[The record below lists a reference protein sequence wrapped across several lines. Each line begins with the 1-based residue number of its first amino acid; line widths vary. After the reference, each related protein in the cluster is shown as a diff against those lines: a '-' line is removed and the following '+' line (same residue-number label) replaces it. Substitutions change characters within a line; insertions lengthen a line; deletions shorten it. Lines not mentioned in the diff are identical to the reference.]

1 MERCRSGLSGT
12 LGKRVYV
19 KTYREF
25 ESLSF
30 RNMFYV
36 YVLWS
41 DKLQKRYIGFTGDI
55 TKRLTEHNSSKS
67 PFTKSG
73 LPWKLIRVEEY
84 SSKTEAQKRENFL
97 KSGVVRKYLDSEL
110 KKKDL

>member
-1 MERCRSGLSGT
+1 
-12 LGKRVYV
+12 VYV
-19 KTYREF
+19 KAYREF

-41 DKLQKRYIGFTGDI
+41 DKLQKRYIGFTSDI
-55 TKRLTEHNSSKS
+55 AKRLTEHNSGKS

-73 LPWKLIRVEEY
+73 MPWKLIYVEEF
-84 SSKTEAQKRENFL
+84 STRNEAQKREIFL
-97 KSGVVRKYLDSEL
+97 KSGVGRKYLNTEL
-110 KKKDL
+110 KEKDS